1 MISENKQEENKE
13 EVIIKKFHNDVSKEI
28 NLNYIQNINK
38 EIIHNKEDQN
48 KEIHFEENQFNSLF
62 YLI

>member
-48 KEIHFEENQFNSLF
+48 KEMKLKKTVQNNK
-62 YLI
+62 YN

>member
-38 EIIHNKEDQN
+38 EIIHNKEEQN
-48 KEIHFEENQFNSLF
+48 KEIQIEENQFITITLK
-62 YLI
+62 

>member
-13 EVIIKKFHNDVSKEI
+13 EVIINKFHNDVSKEI

-48 KEIHFEENQFNSLF
+48 KEMKLKKTI
-62 YLI
+62 